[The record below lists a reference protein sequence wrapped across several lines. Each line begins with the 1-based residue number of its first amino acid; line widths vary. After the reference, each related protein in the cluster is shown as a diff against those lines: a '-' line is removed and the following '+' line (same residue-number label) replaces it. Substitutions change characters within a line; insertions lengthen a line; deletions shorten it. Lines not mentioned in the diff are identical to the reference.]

1 VRQLHSLQSILP
13 QPWRVAS
20 PLATSSKITLDH
32 PLHAPLPFTLPHT
45 PPSERSDPAL
55 PILLNY
61 ASDDELIN
69 SLHSGSDNAS
79 SNPFNLSVDWTSTI
93 DPALAYLTLRSRPA
107 FTPFLADRGLGRNIE
122 RIYGALR
129 PSGLH
134 QRLVSDLLLRNP
146 DPKLLAKIIDMDAN
160 GLKARSF
167 DNLRTSLITAI
178 YANLPD
184 YQRASFSRS
193 TNIRISKALVSQGDT
208 THIAAIFHNLYNS
221 TTWEPPGVW
230 ILLSL
235 ILHLTQH
242 QAVEDALPL
251 LQHLIRNQR
260 LPAAALVGR
269 GDPSHPQA
277 PAITVQSIIIRSILS
292 YPFYERARQLSTDLL
307 DLLSS
312 SRNHGPAW
320 DLLLEVCR
328 VNLVGGTRPEMQFVN
343 DMLSG
348 MAKIPEAPMLPR
360 STVNDYIGSVKPRI
374 GAGFFFSLDEK
385 VRPKLT
391 PGNIL
396 RLASLREYRV
406 TRKLEKEIKRLEEH
420 EWAACREAFEELKK
434 SSWNQSSRAARTG

>member
-1 VRQLHSLQSILP
+1 M
-13 QPWRVAS
+13 
-20 PLATSSKITLDH
+20 
-32 PLHAPLPFTLPHT
+32 
-45 PPSERSDPAL
+45 
-55 PILLNY
+55 
-61 ASDDELIN
+61 N
-69 SLHSGSDNAS
+69 SLHSSSGDNAS
-79 SNPFNLSVDWTSTI
+79 TNPFNLSVDWTSTI

-107 FTPFLADRGLGRNIE
+107 FTPFLADRGLGKNIE

-146 DPKLLAKIIDMDAN
+146 DPKLLAKIVDMDAN

-178 YANLPD
+178 YAMLPD

-221 TTWEPPGVW
+221 TTWEPAGVW

-235 ILHLTQH
+235 ILHLAQH

-251 LQHLIRNQR
+251 LQHLVRNQR
-260 LPAAALVGR
+260 LPSAALVGR
-269 GDPSHPQA
+269 GDPSHPKA
-277 PAITVQSIIIRSILS
+277 PAVTVQSIIIRSVLS
-292 YPFYERARQLSTDLL
+292 YRFYERARQLSTDLL
-307 DLLSS
+307 DLLSH
-312 SRNHGPAW
+312 SRHHGPAW
-320 DLLLEVCR
+320 ELLLEVCR
-328 VNLVGGTRPEMQFVN
+328 VNLVGGTRTEMDFVN
-343 DMLSG
+343 DMLCG
-348 MAKIPEAPMLPR
+348 MANVPEAPTLPR
-360 STVNDYIGSVKPRI
+360 ATVNDYVTSVRART

-391 PGNIL
+391 PGNVL

-406 TRKLEKEIKRLEEH
+406 TRRLEKEIEKLSEA
-420 EWAACREAFEELKK
+420 EWAPCRDAFEEIKG
-434 SSWNQSSRAARTG
+434 SSWNQSWREARATDKGGQRAS